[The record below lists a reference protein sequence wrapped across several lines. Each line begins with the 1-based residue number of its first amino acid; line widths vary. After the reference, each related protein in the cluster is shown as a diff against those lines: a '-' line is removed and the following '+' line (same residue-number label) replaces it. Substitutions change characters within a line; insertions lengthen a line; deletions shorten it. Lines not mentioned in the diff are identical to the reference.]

1 MYDVAI
7 VEDEELER
15 RALRTI
21 LSNKVDG
28 INIVGE
34 ARNGVE
40 AMDLINNNAIDLILV
55 DINIPKPNGLEII
68 QSLRQK
74 NMKTKVVILTAYDYF
89 EIMQK
94 AIHLKADSFLL
105 KPVKTEELLRVVN
118 ECLGDLGASRT
129 HNEIADQIWTLL
141 EQRSYRECL
150 SLVRKHLEG
159 IYASKDKVPRQ
170 AILEFSD
177 ELFALSEK
185 RKVAMPDDILEQI
198 VNLRKER
205 LDARSRNRIHGL
217 FCQIVDALFQV
228 TEEHFGRSPERMQN
242 VLNYIE
248 RNLNKEITLEDAANC
263 ASVSPC
269 YFSRLFKKSM
279 GETFVAYVKHRRI
292 NHAKDLLEGSDL
304 PIMNIALD
312 LSFNDINY
320 FAKVFKKEVG
330 VTPSEF
336 RRQCR
341 S

>member
-105 KPVKTEELLRVVN
+105 KPVKTDELLRVVN
-118 ECLGDLGASRT
+118 ECLGIWGRAVPTTDCRPDLDIAGTAFLQGMSVAGAQASWR
-129 HNEIADQIWTLL
+129 
-141 EQRSYRECL
+141 
-150 SLVRKHLEG
+150 HLC
-159 IYASKDKVPRQ
+159 SKDKVPRQ

-198 VNLRKER
+198 VNLR
-205 LDARSRNRIHGL
+205 RSGWMRVAGTGYMD
-217 FCQIVDALFQV
+217 FSV
-228 TEEHFGRSPERMQN
+228 RSWM
-242 VLNYIE
+242 
-248 RNLNKEITLEDAANC
+248 
-263 ASVSPC
+263 PC
-269 YFSRLFKKSM
+269 
-279 GETFVAYVKHRRI
+279 
-292 NHAKDLLEGSDL
+292 
-304 PIMNIALD
+304 
-312 LSFNDINY
+312 
-320 FAKVFKKEVG
+320 
-330 VTPSEF
+330 F
-336 RRQCR
+336 R
-341 S
+341 

>member
-1 MYDVAI
+1 MYDVVI

-15 RALRTI
+15 KALRTI
-21 LSNKVDG
+21 LSRKVDG

-34 ARNGVE
+34 ARNGAE
-40 AMDLINNNAIDLILV
+40 AMKLINSQSIDLILV

-68 QSLRQK
+68 QCIRQK

-105 KPVKTEELLRVVN
+105 KPVRTEELLGVVN
-118 ECLGDLGASRT
+118 ACLSELGSSRT
-129 HNEIADQIWTLL
+129 SNAIADQIWSLL
-141 EQRSYRECL
+141 EQRAYRECL
-150 SLVRKHLEG
+150 SLVRKHLES
-159 IYASKDKVPRQ
+159 IYARKEEVPRQ

-177 ELFALSEK
+177 ELLSLAAK
-185 RKVAMPDDILEQI
+185 RKVEMPSELLGQI
-198 VNLRKER
+198 SNLTKER
-205 LDARSRNRIHGL
+205 LDARSRNRIHSL

-248 RNLNKEITLEDAANC
+248 RNINKEITLEDAASC
-263 ASVSPC
+263 ASVSSC
-269 YFSRLFKKSM
+269 YFSRLFKKTM

-292 NHAKDLLEGSDL
+292 EHAKDLLESSDL

-312 LSFNDINY
+312 LSFSDINY

-330 VTPSEF
+330 LTPSEF
-336 RRQCR
+336 RRQHR
-341 S
+341 A

>member
-21 LSNKVDG
+21 LSKKVEG

-34 ARNGVE
+34 ARNGAE
-40 AMDLINNNAIDLILV
+40 AMQLINNHSLDLILV

-68 QSLRQK
+68 QSIRQK

-89 EIMQK
+89 EIMQR

-105 KPVKTEELLRVVN
+105 KPVKTDELLGVVN
-118 ECLGDLGASRT
+118 SCLSDLGSSRT
-129 HNEIADQIWTLL
+129 HDVIADQIWTLL
-141 EQRSYRECL
+141 EQRAYRDCL
-150 SLVRKHLEG
+150 SLVRKHVEG
-159 IYASKDKVPRQ
+159 IYASKGEAPRQ
-170 AILEFSD
+170 AILEFSE
-177 ELFALSEK
+177 ELLALSER
-185 RKVAMPDDILEQI
+185 RKVDMPPDLLGQI
-198 VNLRKER
+198 ANLRKER
-205 LDARSRNRIHGL
+205 LDARSRNRIHSL

-228 TEEHFGRSPERMQN
+228 TEEHYGRSPERMQN

-248 RNLNKEITLEDAANC
+248 RNIHKDITLEDAASC

-269 YFSRLFKKSM
+269 YFSRLFKKTM
-279 GETFVAYVKHRRI
+279 GETFVAYVKTRRI
-292 NHAKDLLEGSDL
+292 DHAKGLLENSDL

-312 LSFNDINY
+312 LSFHDINY

-330 VTPSEF
+330 LTPSEF
-336 RRQCR
+336 RRQRR